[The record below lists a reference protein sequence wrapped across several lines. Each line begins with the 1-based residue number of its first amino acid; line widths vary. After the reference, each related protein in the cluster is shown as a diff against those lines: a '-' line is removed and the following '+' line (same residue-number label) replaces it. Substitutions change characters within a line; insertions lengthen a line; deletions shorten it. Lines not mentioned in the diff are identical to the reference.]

1 MVVPVRQVAVATPLQ
16 TAAAILTSDLDKCDA
31 HIGERQERIVK
42 LYAEQLESHVVMR
55 FPHAVRPESR
65 YT

>member
-1 MVVPVRQVAVATPLQ
+1 MVVPVQLVALHLPLVAATMR
-16 TAAAILTSDLDKCDA
+16 TSDLDKCDA
-31 HIGERQERIVK
+31 HIDERQERIVK